1 MFDFNSIDTFWS
13 VKQILNN
20 ELIFLLTIS
29 FIGLFDVYKKYFN
42 LFPKFKIVYLF
53 SCFILSLI
61 IFHSVH
67 LTHLFFLDFNEK
79 IKIFNFSIL
88 F

>member
-61 IFHSVH
+61 YLSFS
-67 LTHLFFLDFNEK
+67 TFNPF
-79 IKIFNFSIL
+79 IYFRF
-88 F
+88 